1 MKTVKTT
8 AEINPDIAREILNDF
23 TTYTQYGTASK
34 REKKQFKTM
43 LTKVLSGH
51 PGRYWVSVSKNKLF
65 ASVDNIIYVI
75 DYPTAYY
82 IADNDRDEQDEVYYI
97 FRD

>member
-8 AEINPDIAREILNDF
+8 AEINPDIAQEILDDF

-34 REKKQFKTM
+34 KEKNQFKEM
-43 LTKVLSGH
+43 LTKVSLGH
-51 PGRYWVSVSKNKLF
+51 PGKYWVSIGKNKLF
-65 ASVDNIIYVI
+65 ASVDNTVYVI

-82 IADNDRDEQDEVYYI
+82 IADNDYDTQDEVYYI